1 MDLIDLSELE
11 QHFIISSR
19 IEDEYLKSINSNEVD
34 DFYVCKICHH
44 AANKFQGQLRQYAF
58 DRAIKVASNQKNVI
72 SRNPDSEQVLQGLEQ
87 LLEMAEGH
95 LSEFNINPEI
105 HTNSEAIYWEA
116 FRDYFDLA
124 VTELDFDFN

>member
-1 MDLIDLSELE
+1 
-11 QHFIISSR
+11 
-19 IEDEYLKSINSNEVD
+19 
-34 DFYVCKICHH
+34 
-44 AANKFQGQLRQYAF
+44 
-58 DRAIKVASNQKNVI
+58 
-72 SRNPDSEQVLQGLEQ
+72 
-87 LLEMAEGH
+87 MAEGH

>member
-1 MDLIDLSELE
+1 MDLIDLSELK

-34 DFYVCKICHH
+34 DFYVCKICHY
-44 AANKFQGQLRQYAF
+44 AANKSQGQLRQYAF
-58 DRAIKVASNQKNVI
+58 DRAIKVASDQKKVI
-72 SRNPDSEQVLQGLEQ
+72 SRNPDSEHVLQGLEQ

-116 FRDYFDLA
+116 FRDYIDLA